1 MDLYRSRVGL
11 VPLVFF
17 ALAVPA
23 LVILSDVAAKASQ
36 QGNSKQKQEAGTAES
51 NGPTQVESTE
61 PAKIVR
67 EFPGLSGKE
76 ACANCET
83 NSNKPH
89 LDLRQSIIADIPV
102 LFIKEQKIDE
112 PKLAPETAP
121 VEATADTTIEEPQ
134 HTFVATAYCIKN
146 VTACGVMART
156 GIVAADPS
164 VLPLGSIVR
173 IDAGKY
179 SGTYRV
185 LDTGP
190 GVRGKRLDIFMSCR
204 REAINFGRR
213 KIRLEIVRFGWGGEQ
228 AAPAGE

>member
-23 LVILSDVAAKASQ
+23 FVVVSDVAVKAGQ
-36 QGNSKQKQEAGTAES
+36 QGNSKQKQEAGTADS
-51 NGPTQVESTE
+51 NEPAQVERTE

-67 EFPGLSGKE
+67 EFPGLTAKE
-76 ACANCET
+76 ACATCET
-83 NSNKPH
+83 TSNKPH

-112 PKLAPETAP
+112 PIQPEP
-121 VEATADTTIEEPQ
+121 VQVDATADTTFAEPQ

-190 GVRGKRLDIFMSCR
+190 GVRGKRLDIFVSCR
-204 REAINFGRR
+204 REALNFGRR
-213 KIRLEIVRFGWGGEQ
+213 KIRLEIVRYGWGGQQ